1 MSDDVERCLSDV
13 HMLLGADMFRSSGVL
28 SVGIKG
34 CCQACGPENTSTQL
48 QVMPILKCL
57 KLSMYLACQIER
69 VPHAHIPLKIQQ
81 QANNVRLLQCGRTCK
96 HLWRLGSGCRG
107 LGSGGWRYRSVL
119 RRTTCHACRCRY
131 TLLYQKILL
140 FENSILYGC
149 AVCPMCA
156 HPAGSKRTAH
166 YRCCN

>member
-1 MSDDVERCLSDV
+1 M
-13 HMLLGADMFRSSGVL
+13 
-28 SVGIKG
+28 GIKG
-34 CCQACGPENTSTQL
+34 CCQACGPENTSTRL
-48 QVMPILKCL
+48 QVMPKLKCL

-81 QANNVRLLQCGRTCK
+81 QAKNVRLLQCDRTCK

-131 TLLYQKILL
+131 TLLYQKILCLKIL
-140 FENSILYGC
+140 FCMAARC
-149 AVCPMCA
+149 APCVLIQ
-156 HPAGSKRTAH
+156 PAASAQPITGAAIDLASALQNR
-166 YRCCN
+166 RG